1 MLAILKNRRSPFYLA
16 TTFLILL
23 LFALLASTL
32 AFIFTGVLILI
43 LLIHPLLLNWIGK
56 LYGQEDI
63 ADEVHFAKTKDGW
76 NLGLHRHIPPQPNRQ
91 LAPVLVV
98 HGIATNKYVVDL
110 DKRHSLPYYLKLR
123 GYEVFAVS
131 LRGCGRSYH
140 ESPTRYEDFTFDDI
154 VKYDVPAMIDK
165 VKKITG
171 AERISYVGHSMGAMI
186 LYSHFCISE
195 PKDTKDIGA
204 FVSLGG
210 PGNLNH
216 IGITLIG
223 LLSRFPRARKMLDL
237 KFGASILA
245 PLAGELYTP
254 IDEIL
259 YNPKVTS
266 SRTVKKIMKN
276 AIENISDGVTEQF
289 MRWIETKEMH
299 SLNGFYDY
307 VRLQKKINVPS
318 LFIAGEKD
326 VIATPESVRS
336 VFENAGTKKK
346 EFRVISKANGSSE
359 DYGHA
364 CLVMGDRADDDVFQ
378 YVESFLH
385 KYGTRSQPGF
395 ANRIKE
401 GFLSI
406 FSRFH
411 KSSSL

>member
-1 MLAILKNRRSPFYLA
+1 MIAILKNRRSPFYLA

-23 LFALLASTL
+23 LFALFASTL
-32 AFIFTGVLILI
+32 AFIFSGVLILI

-63 ADEVHFAKTKDGW
+63 ADEVYFAKTKDGW
-76 NLGLHRHIPPQPNRQ
+76 NLALHRHIPPQPDPR

-98 HGIATNKYVVDL
+98 HGIATNKFVVDL

-123 GYEVFAVS
+123 GYDVFAVS

-140 ESPTRYEDFTFDDI
+140 DSPTRYEDFTFDDI

-165 VKKITG
+165 VK
-171 AERISYVGHSMGAMI
+171 RIANSDRVSYVGHSMGAMI
-186 LYSHFCISE
+186 VYSHFCMQE
-195 PKDTKDIGA
+195 AEDVKDIAA

-254 IDEIL
+254 VDEIL

-266 SRTVKKIMKN
+266 PKTVKKIMKN
-276 AIENISDGVTEQF
+276 AIENIADGVTEQF
-289 MRWIETKEMH
+289 MRWIETKRMV
-299 SLNGFYDY
+299 SLNGFFDY
-307 VRLQKKINVPS
+307 EKLQQKITAPS

-326 VIATPESVRS
+326 VIATPDSVRS
-336 VFENAGTKKK
+336 VFERAGSKKK
-346 EFRVISKANGSSE
+346 EFRIVSKASGSSD

-364 CLVMGDRADDDVFQ
+364 CLVMGDRAEDDVFQ
-378 YVESFLH
+378 YVESFLRKH
-385 KYGTRSQPGF
+385 GTRSSVGVLG
-395 ANRIKE
+395 KLGE
-401 GFLSI
+401 GIRRF
-406 FSRFH
+406 FSKRRR
-411 KSSSL
+411 

>member
-1 MLAILKNRRSPFYLA
+1 MIAILKNRRSPFYLA

-23 LFALLASTL
+23 LFALFASTL

-76 NLGLHRHIPPQPNRQ
+76 NLALHRHVPIQPNPQ

-98 HGIATNKYVVDL
+98 HGIATNKFVMDL
-110 DKRHSLPYYLKLR
+110 DRRHSLPYYLKLR
-123 GYEVFAVS
+123 GYDVFAVS

-154 VKYDVPAMIDK
+154 VKYDVPAMIEK

-171 AERISYVGHSMGAMI
+171 SDRISYVGHSMGAMI

-195 PKDTKDIGA
+195 HKKDVEGIAA

-223 LLSRFPRARKMLDL
+223 MLSRFPRARKMLDL

-254 IDEIL
+254 IDEVL
-259 YNPKVTS
+259 YNPNTTS

-276 AIENISDGVTEQF
+276 AIENVSDGVTEQF
-289 MRWIETKEMH
+289 MHWIETKRMH

-307 VRLQKKINVPS
+307 VQLQKKISVPS

-336 VFENAGTKKK
+336 VYEKASSRKK
-346 EFRVISKANGSSE
+346 EFRVISKANGASD

-364 CLVMGDRADDDVFQ
+364 CLVMGDRAEDDVFQ
-378 YVESFLH
+378 HVESFLKKH
-385 KYGTRSQPGF
+385 GLRDQPGIGTK
-395 ANRIKE
+395 IKE
-401 GFLSI
+401 GILSAL
-406 FSRFH
+406 FRFRG
-411 KSSSL
+411 

>member
-1 MLAILKNRRSPFYLA
+1 M
-16 TTFLILL
+16 L

-32 AFIFTGVLILI
+32 AFIFTGILILI

-76 NLGLHRHIPPQPNRQ
+76 NLALHRHIPPQPNRQ

-110 DKRHSLPYYLKLR
+110 DRRHSLPYYLKLR

-171 AERISYVGHSMGAMI
+171 ADRISYVGHSMGAMI

-195 PKDTKDIGA
+195 PKDTKDIAA

-266 SRTVKKIMKN
+266 SKTVKKIMKN

-289 MRWIETKEMH
+289 MNWIETKEMH

-307 VRLQKKINVPS
+307 VRLQKNINVPS

-326 VIATPESVRS
+326 VIATPDSVRS

-346 EFRVISKANGSSE
+346 EFRVISKSNGSSD

-385 KYGTRSQPGF
+385 KYGTKTQPGL
-395 ANRIKE
+395 ANKIKE
-401 GFLSI
+401 GFLSV
-406 FSRFH
+406 FSKLRKPF
-411 KSSSL
+411 SP

>member
-76 NLGLHRHIPPQPNRQ
+76 NLALHRHIPPQPNRQ

-385 KYGTRSQPGF
+385 KYGTRSQTGF

-406 FSRFH
+406 FSRFR

>member
-1 MLAILKNRRSPFYLA
+1 MIAILKNRRSPFYLA

-23 LFALLASTL
+23 LFALFASTL

-76 NLGLHRHIPPQPNRQ
+76 NLALHRHIPPQPNPK

-98 HGIATNKYVVDL
+98 HGIATNKFVVDL
-110 DKRHSLPYYLKLR
+110 DRRHSLPYYLKLR

-154 VKYDVPAMIDK
+154 VKYDVPAMIEK
-165 VKKITG
+165 VKKISG
-171 AERISYVGHSMGAMI
+171 SDRVSYVGHSMGAMI
-186 LYSHFCISE
+186 LYSHFCMSE
-195 PKDTKDIGA
+195 NKKETRDIAA

-266 SRTVKKIMKN
+266 SKTVKKLMKN

-289 MRWIETKEMH
+289 MTWIETKRMH

-307 VRLQKKINVPS
+307 VELQKNISVPA

-326 VIATPESVRS
+326 VIATPDAVRS
-336 VFENAGTKKK
+336 VYENASSKKK
-346 EFRVISKANGSSE
+346 EFRVISKANGSSD

-364 CLVMGDRADDDVFQ
+364 CLVMGDRAEDDVFQ
-378 YVESFLH
+378 YVEAFLK
-385 KYGTRSQPGF
+385 KYGLRAQPGL
-395 ANRIKE
+395 ASKIKE
-401 GFLSI
+401 GILST
-406 FSRFH
+406 FSRFRR
-411 KSSSL
+411 

>member
-1 MLAILKNRRSPFYLA
+1 MIAILKNRRSPFYLA

-23 LFALLASTL
+23 LFALFASTL
-32 AFIFTGVLILI
+32 AFIFSGVLILI

-76 NLGLHRHIPPQPNRQ
+76 NLALHRHIPPQPDRQ

-98 HGIATNKYVVDL
+98 HGIATNKFVVDL

-165 VKKITG
+165 VK
-171 AERISYVGHSMGAMI
+171 RISNSDRVSYVGHSMGAMI
-186 LYSHFCISE
+186 VYSHFCIQDA
-195 PKDTKDIGA
+195 KDVKDIAA

-254 IDEIL
+254 VDEIL

-266 SRTVKKIMKN
+266 SKTVKKIMKN
-276 AIENISDGVTEQF
+276 AIENIAEGVTEQF
-289 MRWIETKEMH
+289 MRWIETKRMI
-299 SLNGFYDY
+299 SLNGFFDY
-307 VRLQKKINVPS
+307 EKLQQKITAPS
-318 LFIAGEKD
+318 LFMAGEKD
-326 VIATPESVRS
+326 VIATPDSVRS
-336 VFENAGTKKK
+336 VYERAGSKKK
-346 EFRVISKANGSSE
+346 EFRIVSKTSGSSE

-364 CLVMGDRADDDVFQ
+364 CLVMGDRAEDDVFQ
-378 YVESFLH
+378 YVESFLRKH
-385 KYGTRSQPGF
+385 GTRSSIGVLG
-395 ANRIKE
+395 KMGE
-401 GFLSI
+401 GIRHF
-406 FSRFH
+406 FSKLRR
-411 KSSSL
+411 

>member
-1 MLAILKNRRSPFYLA
+1 MIAILKNRRSPFYLA

-32 AFIFTGVLILI
+32 AFIFTGILILI

-56 LYGQEDI
+56 LYGQADI

-76 NLGLHRHIPPQPNRQ
+76 NLALHRHIPPQPDRQ

-98 HGIATNKYVVDL
+98 HGIATNKFIMDL
-110 DKRHSLPYYLKLR
+110 DRRHSLPYYLKLR

-154 VKYDVPAMIDK
+154 VKYDVPALIDK
-165 VKKITG
+165 VKKITVSD
-171 AERISYVGHSMGAMI
+171 RVSYVGHSMGAMI
-186 LYSHFCISE
+186 LYSHFCVSE
-195 PKDTKDIGA
+195 PKDTNDIAA

-216 IGITLIG
+216 IGITLLG

-245 PLAGELYTP
+245 PIAGELYTP
-254 IDEIL
+254 VDEIL

-266 SRTVKKIMKN
+266 SKTVKKIMKN

-289 MRWIETKEMH
+289 MRWIETKQMH
-299 SLNGFYDY
+299 SLNGFFDY
-307 VRLQKKINVPS
+307 IDLQKKISVPS

-326 VIATPESVRS
+326 VIATPDSVRA
-336 VFENAGTKKK
+336 VYENAGTKKK
-346 EFRVISKANGSSE
+346 EFRVISKANGSSD

-378 YVESFLH
+378 FVESFLKKH
-385 KYGTRSQPGF
+385 GTRVKS
-395 ANRIKE
+395 
-401 GFLSI
+401 GFLRKMKKGILFALSK
-406 FSRFH
+406 FRR
-411 KSSSL
+411 